1 MEVIG
6 MGPGEAYLV
15 GMIVLASLLATRLG
29 PMGDAL
35 GAALARLGIGERARP
50 D

>member
-1 MEVIG
+1 ML
-6 MGPGEAYLV
+6 GPGEAFMD

-35 GAALARLGIGERARP
+35 GAALRRLAPRKQPPAKK
-50 D
+50 